1 MGSSSGTAG
10 TFTSEGTTHSVTV
23 ASLDSSTYPSSGT
36 GYSEPTLIFK
46 NSSRYWYFKVK
57 ITNGGFFRVNSERNN
72 VYGKAII
79 DKIIRSSYK
88 TKTMVHGAGLQ
99 VMSGPNQYVRFG
111 KNQNLI
117 FGDLAV
123 KGGTD
128 GGGTGYFQKNLTVG
142 DTEAN
147 TSYPMYVVGDLAAT
161 GNIIAYVSSDIRLKE
176 HITPLEN
183 SLEKLKKLNAVDFLW
198 KDKTKG
204 WATKTPQDIGLI
216 AQEVEKVFPSLVGE
230 MSDGYK
236 GIRYDRL
243 VPVLVDSIKTQDK
256 KIDDLQALVETL
268 VKKMQE

>member
-1 MGSSSGTAG
+1 
-10 TFTSEGTTHSVTV
+10 
-23 ASLDSSTYPSSGT
+23 
-36 GYSEPTLIFK
+36 
-46 NSSRYWYFKVK
+46 
-57 ITNGGFFRVNSERNN
+57 
-72 VYGKAII
+72 
-79 DKIIRSSYK
+79 
-88 TKTMVHGAGLQ
+88 
-99 VMSGPNQYVRFG
+99 MSGPNQYVRFG
-111 KNQNLI
+111 KNENLI

-123 KGGTD
+123 QGGTD
-128 GGGTGYFQKNLTVG
+128 GGGTGYFQESLTVG
-142 DTEAN
+142 DSEAN

-161 GNIIAYVSSDIRLKE
+161 GNIIAYVSSDKRLKE

-216 AQEVEKVFPSLVGE
+216 AQEVEKEFPTLVGE